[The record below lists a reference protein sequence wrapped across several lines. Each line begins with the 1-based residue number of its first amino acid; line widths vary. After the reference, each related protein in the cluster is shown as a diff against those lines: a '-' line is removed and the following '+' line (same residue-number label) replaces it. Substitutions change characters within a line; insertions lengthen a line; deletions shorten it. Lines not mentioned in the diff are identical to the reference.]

1 MWVLVDVLDNFLSP
15 LEPFDIKRDMKREMW
30 FPNLKS
36 RSMFTA
42 LKWHVDWTRG
52 KPIQAKFSFQ
62 ISLTSSQLSN
72 SEDTESVVREMRS
85 RVQRFSWRI
94 IVLFHMKGEHRF
106 STQMP
111 WELDLSCVDQYFV
124 PLCGNPLVIGDS
136 RQNSLGC
143 SRGWCDYFRHPC
155 ISLSPPFLLVVR
167 T

>member
-1 MWVLVDVLDNFLSP
+1 
-15 LEPFDIKRDMKREMW
+15 
-30 FPNLKS
+30 
-36 RSMFTA
+36 MFTA

-85 RVQRFSWRI
+85 RVQRCEHCLLFVTHNK
-94 IVLFHMKGEHRF
+94 VLFHMKGEHRF